1 MRLIISSIAIFFVFT
16 VILSQSALG
25 AMNYPFVSSFG
36 TQGLVKTG
44 VFTYPQH
51 IDIDDS
57 GNVYVTDL
65 GNARVQK
72 FDKNG
77 EFLHSWGSKGTGKSE
92 FHAPDGIA
100 VGGGYVYVVD
110 HELNIIKKFDTNG
123 NFITSWGETGSEDG
137 KLRLPSGIAVSK
149 ANIIF
154 VVDTGNSRVVK
165 FDANGKFIS
174 NIGSSGIG
182 DGQFLTPLDVAI
194 DSDGNV
200 FVSDVGN
207 KKITKFNS
215 IGNFLTSYSSSVGG
229 IQLSPDGID
238 VDSKSNLIIADSGN
252 NRIVILDKDGKT
264 ITSFGKIGTGNSQF
278 KMPKGI
284 SVSTDD
290 DLFVV
295 DSSNHRI
302 QKFGS
307 NDVITEST
315 TDVTPQTNPFTIKPT
330 VNDLKKP
337 TVSPPKDLYVEA
349 TGGLTRVLIGQAIAT
364 DESGIKSLSN
374 NAPDEFPLGI
384 TTVIWTAIDNAG
396 NMGIA
401 TQTITVG
408 DSTPPVIYGITD
420 ITQET
425 KGTENMVNLG
435 VPKVDDLVGVLS
447 VTNDAPSIFPLG
459 KTVVTWT
466 ATDVAKNEATATQ
479 TITIIDTKS
488 PKVIPPEDV
497 NSEATSL
504 DKNIVSL
511 GEPTITDYS
520 TVSSVTNDAPEFFP
534 LGETI
539 VTWTAVDVSGNIGTA
554 KQKITILDSTKP
566 EFGPLDEL
574 TIEATSDK
582 QNLIVLIPPIMTDIQ
597 DVSVTNDAPEFFPLG
612 ETIVTWAARDIS
624 GNNSTFAQKINVVD
638 TSAPILNI
646 PSDIVQEAT
655 GKFGNIVSLGDASA
669 TDTTGVSSISHN
681 GPSDYPIGTTMVSWT
696 ATDNY
701 GNAISKTQNVTIID
715 TTAPKISA
723 PTNII
728 FEASSLTVNEVNIGS
743 PRTSDLVEV
752 STVTNDAPEF
762 FPLGETIVTW
772 TATEIG
778 RAHV

>member
-1 MRLIISSIAIFFVFT
+1 MLFR
-16 VILSQSALG
+16 
-25 AMNYPFVSSFG
+25 
-36 TQGLVKTG
+36 
-44 VFTYPQH
+44 
-51 IDIDDS
+51 
-57 GNVYVTDL
+57 
-65 GNARVQK
+65 
-72 FDKNG
+72 
-77 EFLHSWGSKGTGKSE
+77 
-92 FHAPDGIA
+92 
-100 VGGGYVYVVD
+100 
-110 HELNIIKKFDTNG
+110 
-123 NFITSWGETGSEDG
+123 
-137 KLRLPSGIAVSK
+137 
-149 ANIIF
+149 
-154 VVDTGNSRVVK
+154 
-165 FDANGKFIS
+165 
-174 NIGSSGIG
+174 
-182 DGQFLTPLDVAI
+182 
-194 DSDGNV
+194 
-200 FVSDVGN
+200 
-207 KKITKFNS
+207 
-215 IGNFLTSYSSSVGG
+215 SSVGG

-264 ITSFGKIGTGNSQF
+264 ITSFGKIGIGNSQF

-364 DESGIKSLSN
+364 DESGIKSISN

-497 NSEATSL
+497 TSEATSL

-612 ETIVTWAARDIS
+612 ETIVTWTARDIS

-772 TATEIG
+772 TATDSAGLLTTATQKVIIIDTIKPEIHISNVEVEATSESMNTVDLG
-778 RAHV
+778 EIKTTDKVEVTSITNDAPENLDRKSTRLNSSHIPLSRMPSSA